1 MGGLGEGSRRH
12 TLLRVQQIFS
22 GAGWSYDKVGVVP
35 CLAKQQPR
43 VLARRGD
50 AGHRCGSVCVT
61 YECGESLCF
70 PCSIMVT
77 KGPYPMPVFCEIVFA
92 PAQTMV
98 QLGEPSQLF
107 ATPSRADGDSFIVTR
122 TAGFRSGSPG
132 LLGVL
137 HQGRQWSGAFS
148 TPASRCRPLLPAPG
162 PVSPCGRPATRGA
175 HSPPLI
181 SWLTRAHH

>member
-1 MGGLGEGSRRH
+1 
-12 TLLRVQQIFS
+12 
-22 GAGWSYDKVGVVP
+22 
-35 CLAKQQPR
+35 
-43 VLARRGD
+43 
-50 AGHRCGSVCVT
+50 
-61 YECGESLCF
+61 
-70 PCSIMVT
+70 
-77 KGPYPMPVFCEIVFA
+77 
-92 PAQTMV
+92 MV

-137 HQGRQWSGAFS
+137 HQGWQWSGAFS

-181 SWLTRAHH
+181 SWLTRAHHWGLQVFALAAGASSGGWTRGRAPRRPGMQPRGSSGRGFRGTGHRQRRRILGPPASHPSGQGTARRRSEGACDAAGPGALAPTSN

>member
-12 TLLRVQQIFS
+12 TLLRVQQMFS

-61 YECGESLCF
+61 YECGESVCF

-77 KGPYPMPVFCEIVFA
+77 KGPYLMPVFCEIVFA
-92 PAQTMV
+92 PA
-98 QLGEPSQLF
+98 
-107 ATPSRADGDSFIVTR
+107 
-122 TAGFRSGSPG
+122 
-132 LLGVL
+132 
-137 HQGRQWSGAFS
+137 
-148 TPASRCRPLLPAPG
+148 
-162 PVSPCGRPATRGA
+162 
-175 HSPPLI
+175 
-181 SWLTRAHH
+181 